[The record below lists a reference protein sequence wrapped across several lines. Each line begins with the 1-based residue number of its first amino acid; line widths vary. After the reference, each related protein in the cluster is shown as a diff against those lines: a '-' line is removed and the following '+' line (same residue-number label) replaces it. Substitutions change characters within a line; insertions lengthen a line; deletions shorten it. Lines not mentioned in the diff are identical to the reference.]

1 MERKKMDRQKV
12 MYLVLSCLVA
22 VILWIFVDL
31 TGDNGDAKKVEIDIN
46 DIPIEYLN
54 GDTVLAQRGLMLLD
68 EGTTQTVDVKLT
80 ASTRWNSTSLDRSA
94 VRATVDLAD
103 VTETGSQRLTIT
115 ILYPD
120 GTKGITTSERTPS
133 MATVNIGELYHKEV
147 EVRCERVG
155 TVAEGYSAGELQLSP
170 SVLEIRGQQEDIDPV
185 SYVKVVLNYDN
196 ATSTVT
202 QDLDFQYYDAND
214 QLLSGDG
221 IHPTVDKITATL
233 PVNVTKELTL
243 TMNFIESPGARK
255 WNVEWDIEPSSVLVS
270 GDADLLKNV
279 ETIVLDEF
287 DLASLDSNTRYSYSI
302 PLPEGCENLSG
313 VTKATLTISFKDMK
327 SAPVTTTRIQCENV
341 PEGKTADV
349 LTEQLTVVIYGTSA
363 DVDAV
368 TGSDLVAVADLTD
381 FGSAAGT
388 YTVPVEIR
396 SSKGDLGISGTYQI
410 RVTLRDSQ
418 AEEPDQEEP
427 PEEEETPSDEETQ
440 ETVP

>member
-1 MERKKMDRQKV
+1 MERKKMDRQKA
-12 MYLVLSCLVA
+12 MYLALSCLVA
-22 VILWIFVDL
+22 VTLWIFVDL

-46 DIPIEYLN
+46 NIPIEYLN
-54 GDTVLAQRGLMLLD
+54 TDTVLAQRGLMLLE
-68 EGTTQTVDVKLT
+68 EGTTQTVNVKLT

-103 VTETGSQRLTIT
+103 VTETGTQRLNIT

-120 GTKGITTSERTPS
+120 GTEGISKKSSSPS

-147 EVRCERVG
+147 EVRSERVG
-155 TVAEGYSAGELQLSP
+155 TVAEGYSAGELELSP
-170 SVLEIRGQQEDIDPV
+170 SVLEIRGQKEDIDPV
-185 SYVKVVLNYDN
+185 SYVKVVLNYDD
-196 ATSTVT
+196 ATSTIT
-202 QDLDFQYYDAND
+202 QELDFQYYDAND

-243 TMNFIESPGARK
+243 TMNFIQSPGARLT
-255 WNVEWDIEPSSVLVS
+255 NTVWDIEPRSILVS
-270 GDADLLKNV
+270 GDADLLKDV
-279 ETIVLDEF
+279 ETIVLDDF
-287 DLASLDSNTRYSYSI
+287 DLASLDSNTRYSYTI

-341 PEGKTADV
+341 PEGKVADV

-368 TGSDLVAVADLTD
+368 TGSDLLAVADLTD

-396 SSKGDLGISGTYQI
+396 SQRGDLGISGTYQI
-410 RVTLRDSQ
+410 RVTLRDTQ
-418 AEEPDQEEP
+418 DEEPDQNEP
-427 PEEEETPSDEETQ
+427 SEDTPSDGETQ

>member
-22 VILWIFVDL
+22 VTLWIFVDL

-46 DIPIEYLN
+46 NIPIEYLN
-54 GDTVLAQRGLMLLD
+54 TDTVLAQRGLMLLE
-68 EGTTQTVDVKLT
+68 EGTTQTVNVKLT

-103 VTETGSQRLTIT
+103 VTETGTQRLNIT

-120 GTKGITTSERTPS
+120 GTEGISKKSSSPS

-155 TVAEGYSAGELQLSP
+155 TVAEGYSAGELELSP
-170 SVLEIRGQQEDIDPV
+170 SVLEIRGQKEDIDPV

-196 ATSTVT
+196 ATSTIT
-202 QDLDFQYYDAND
+202 QELNFQYYDAND

-221 IHPTVDKITATL
+221 IHPTVDTITATL

-243 TMNFIESPGARK
+243 TMNFIQSPGARLS
-255 WNVEWDIEPSSVLVS
+255 NVEWDIEPSSILVS
-270 GDADLLKNV
+270 GDAELLKDV
-279 ETIVLDEF
+279 ETIVLDDF
-287 DLASLDSNTRYSYSI
+287 DLASLDSNTRYSYTI

-341 PEGKTADV
+341 PEGKVADV

-368 TGSDLVAVADLTD
+368 TGSDLLAVADLTD
-381 FGSAAGT
+381 FSSAAGT

-396 SSKGDLGISGTYQI
+396 SQRGDLGISGTYQI
-410 RVTLRDSQ
+410 RVTLRDTQ
-418 AEEPDQEEP
+418 DEGPDQNEP
-427 PEEEETPSDEETQ
+427 PEDTPSDEETQ

>member
-1 MERKKMDRQKV
+1 MERKKMDRQKA
-12 MYLVLSCLVA
+12 MYLALSCLVA
-22 VILWIFVDL
+22 VTLWIFVDL

-46 DIPIEYLN
+46 NIPIEYLN
-54 GDTVLAQRGLMLLD
+54 TDTVLAQRGLMLLE
-68 EGTTQTVDVKLT
+68 EGTTQTVNVKLT

-103 VTETGSQRLTIT
+103 VTETGAQRLNIT

-120 GTKGITTSERTPS
+120 GTEGISKKSSSPS

-155 TVAEGYSAGELQLSP
+155 TVAEGYSAGELELSP
-170 SVLEIRGQQEDIDPV
+170 SVLEIRGQKEDIDPV
-185 SYVKVVLNYDN
+185 SYVKVVLNYDD
-196 ATSTVT
+196 ATSTIT
-202 QDLDFQYYDAND
+202 QELDFQYYDAND

-243 TMNFIESPGARK
+243 TMNFIQSPGARLT
-255 WNVEWDIEPSSVLVS
+255 NTVWDIEPRSILVS
-270 GDADLLKNV
+270 GDADLLKDV
-279 ETIVLDEF
+279 ETIVLDDF
-287 DLASLDSNTRYSYSI
+287 DLASLDSNTRYSYTI

-341 PEGKTADV
+341 PEGKVADV

-368 TGSDLVAVADLTD
+368 TGSDLLAVADLTD

-396 SSKGDLGISGTYQI
+396 SQRGDLGISGTYQI
-410 RVTLRDSQ
+410 RVTLRDTQ
-418 AEEPDQEEP
+418 DEEPDQNEP
-427 PEEEETPSDEETQ
+427 SEDTPSDGETQ

>member
-1 MERKKMDRQKV
+1 MERKKMDRQKA
-12 MYLVLSCLVA
+12 MYLALSCLVA
-22 VILWIFVDL
+22 VTLWIFVDL

-46 DIPIEYLN
+46 NIPIEYLN
-54 GDTVLAQRGLMLLD
+54 TDTVLAQRGLMLLE
-68 EGTTQTVDVKLT
+68 EGTTQTVNVKLT

-103 VTETGSQRLTIT
+103 VTETGTQRLNIT

-120 GTKGITTSERTPS
+120 GTEGISKKSSSPS

-155 TVAEGYSAGELQLSP
+155 TVAEGYSAGELELSP
-170 SVLEIRGQQEDIDPV
+170 SVLEIRGQKEDIDPV
-185 SYVKVVLNYDN
+185 SYVKVVLNYDD
-196 ATSTVT
+196 ATSTIT
-202 QDLDFQYYDAND
+202 QELDFQYYDAND

-243 TMNFIESPGARK
+243 TMNFIQSPGARLT
-255 WNVEWDIEPSSVLVS
+255 NTVWDIEPRSILVS
-270 GDADLLKNV
+270 GDADLLKDV
-279 ETIVLDEF
+279 ETIVLDDF
-287 DLASLDSNTRYSYSI
+287 DLASLDSNTRYSYTI

-341 PEGKTADV
+341 PEGKVADV

-368 TGSDLVAVADLTD
+368 TGSDLLAVADLTN

-396 SSKGDLGISGTYQI
+396 SQRGDLGISGTYQI
-410 RVTLRDSQ
+410 RVTLRDTQ
-418 AEEPDQEEP
+418 DEEPDQNEP
-427 PEEEETPSDEETQ
+427 SEDTPSDGETQ

>member
-1 MERKKMDRQKV
+1 MERKKMDRQKA
-12 MYLVLSCLVA
+12 MYLALSCLVA
-22 VILWIFVDL
+22 VTLWIFVDL

-46 DIPIEYLN
+46 NIPIEYLN
-54 GDTVLAQRGLMLLD
+54 TDTVLAQRGLMLLE
-68 EGTTQTVDVKLT
+68 EGTTQTVNVKLT

-103 VTETGSQRLTIT
+103 VTETGTQRLNIT

-120 GTKGITTSERTPS
+120 GTEGISKKSSSPS

-155 TVAEGYSAGELQLSP
+155 TVAEGYSAGELELSP
-170 SVLEIRGQQEDIDPV
+170 SVLEIRGQKEDIDPV
-185 SYVKVVLNYDN
+185 SYVKVVLNYDD
-196 ATSTVT
+196 ATSTIT
-202 QDLDFQYYDAND
+202 QELDFQYYDAND

-243 TMNFIESPGARK
+243 TMNFIQSPGARLT
-255 WNVEWDIEPSSVLVS
+255 NTVWDIEPRSILVS
-270 GDADLLKNV
+270 GDAELLKDV
-279 ETIVLDEF
+279 ETIVLDDF
-287 DLASLDSNTRYSYSI
+287 DLASLDSNTRYSYTI

-341 PEGKTADV
+341 PEGKVADV

-368 TGSDLVAVADLTD
+368 TGSDLLAVADLTD

-396 SSKGDLGISGTYQI
+396 SQRGDLGISGTYQI
-410 RVTLRDSQ
+410 RVTLRDTQ
-418 AEEPDQEEP
+418 DEEPDQNEP
-427 PEEEETPSDEETQ
+427 SEDTPSDGETQ

>member
-22 VILWIFVDL
+22 VTLWIFVDL
-31 TGDNGDAKKVEIDIN
+31 TGDNGDAKKVEIDISG
-46 DIPIEYLN
+46 IPIEYLN
-54 GDTVLAQRGLMLLD
+54 ADTVLAQRGLMLLE
-68 EGTTQTVDVKLT
+68 EGTTQTVNVKLT
-80 ASTRWNSTSLDRSA
+80 ASSRWNSTSLDRSA

-103 VTETGSQRLTIT
+103 VTETGTQRLNIT

-120 GTKGITTSERTPS
+120 GTEGISKKSSTPT

-155 TVAEGYSAGELQLSP
+155 TVAEGYSAGELELSP

-196 ATSTVT
+196 ATSTIT
-202 QDLDFQYYDAND
+202 QELDFQYYDAND

-243 TMNFIESPGARK
+243 TMNFIQSPGARLS
-255 WNVEWDIEPSSVLVS
+255 NVEWDIEPSSILVS
-270 GDADLLKNV
+270 GDAELLEHV
-279 ETIVLDEF
+279 ETIVLDDF
-287 DLASLDSNTRYSYSI
+287 DLASLDSNTRYSYTI

-313 VTKATLTISFKDMK
+313 VSKATLTISFKDMK
-327 SAPVTTTRIQCENV
+327 SVPVTTTRIQCENV
-341 PEGKTADV
+341 PEGKVADV

-363 DVDAV
+363 EVDAV
-368 TGSDLVAVADLTD
+368 SSSDLVAVADLTD
-381 FGSAAGT
+381 FGSASGT

-396 SSKGDLGISGTYQI
+396 AERGDLGISGTYQI
-410 RVTLRDSQ
+410 RVTLRDAQ
-418 AEEPDQEEP
+418 EEEAPDQTEP
-427 PEEEETPSDEETQ
+427 PEDTPSDGETQ

>member
-1 MERKKMDRQKV
+1 MERKKMDRQKA
-12 MYLVLSCLVA
+12 MYLALSCLVA
-22 VILWIFVDL
+22 VTLWIFVDL

-46 DIPIEYLN
+46 NIPIEYLN
-54 GDTVLAQRGLMLLD
+54 TDTVLAQRGLMLLE
-68 EGTTQTVDVKLT
+68 EGTTQTVNVKLT

-103 VTETGSQRLTIT
+103 VTETGTQRLNIT

-120 GTKGITTSERTPS
+120 GTEGISKKSSSPS

-147 EVRCERVG
+147 EVRCEQVG
-155 TVAEGYSAGELQLSP
+155 TVAEGYSAGELELSP
-170 SVLEIRGQQEDIDPV
+170 SVLEIRGQKEDIDPV
-185 SYVKVVLNYDN
+185 SYVKVVLNYDD
-196 ATSTVT
+196 ATSTIT
-202 QDLDFQYYDAND
+202 QELDFQYYDAND

-243 TMNFIESPGARK
+243 TMNFIQSPGARLT
-255 WNVEWDIEPSSVLVS
+255 NTVWDIEPRSILVS
-270 GDADLLKNV
+270 GDADLLKDV
-279 ETIVLDEF
+279 ETIVLDDF
-287 DLASLDSNTRYSYSI
+287 DLASLDSNTRYSYTI

-341 PEGKTADV
+341 PEGKVADV

-368 TGSDLVAVADLTD
+368 TGSDLLAVADLTD

-396 SSKGDLGISGTYQI
+396 SQRGDLGISGTYQI
-410 RVTLRDSQ
+410 RVTLRDTQ
-418 AEEPDQEEP
+418 DEEPDQNEP
-427 PEEEETPSDEETQ
+427 SEDTPSDGETQ

>member
-1 MERKKMDRQKV
+1 
-12 MYLVLSCLVA
+12 
-22 VILWIFVDL
+22 
-31 TGDNGDAKKVEIDIN
+31 
-46 DIPIEYLN
+46 
-54 GDTVLAQRGLMLLD
+54 
-68 EGTTQTVDVKLT
+68 
-80 ASTRWNSTSLDRSA
+80 
-94 VRATVDLAD
+94 
-103 VTETGSQRLTIT
+103 
-115 ILYPD
+115 
-120 GTKGITTSERTPS
+120 

-155 TVAEGYSAGELQLSP
+155 TVAEGYSAGELELSP
-170 SVLEIRGQQEDIDPV
+170 SVLEIRGQKEDIDPV
-185 SYVKVVLNYDN
+185 SYVKVVLNYDD
-196 ATSTVT
+196 ATSTIT
-202 QDLDFQYYDAND
+202 QELDFQYYDAND

-243 TMNFIESPGARK
+243 TMNFIQSPGARLT
-255 WNVEWDIEPSSVLVS
+255 NTVWDIEPRSILVS
-270 GDADLLKNV
+270 GDAELLKDV
-279 ETIVLDEF
+279 ETIVLDDF
-287 DLASLDSNTRYSYSI
+287 DLASLDSNTRYSYTI

-341 PEGKTADV
+341 PEGKVADV

-368 TGSDLVAVADLTD
+368 TGSDLLAVADLTD

-396 SSKGDLGISGTYQI
+396 SQRGDLGISGTYQI
-410 RVTLRDSQ
+410 RVTLRDTQ
-418 AEEPDQEEP
+418 DEEPDQNEP
-427 PEEEETPSDEETQ
+427 SEDTPSDGETQ

>member
-1 MERKKMDRQKV
+1 MERKKMDRQKA
-12 MYLVLSCLVA
+12 MYLALSCLVA
-22 VILWIFVDL
+22 VTLWIFVDL

-46 DIPIEYLN
+46 NIPIEYLN
-54 GDTVLAQRGLMLLD
+54 TDTVLAQRGLMLLE
-68 EGTTQTVDVKLT
+68 EGTTQTVNVKLT

-103 VTETGSQRLTIT
+103 VTETGTQRLNIT

-120 GTKGITTSERTPS
+120 GTEGISKKSSSPS

-155 TVAEGYSAGELQLSP
+155 TVAEGYSAGELELSP
-170 SVLEIRGQQEDIDPV
+170 SVLEIRGQKENIDPV
-185 SYVKVVLNYDN
+185 SYVKVVLNYDD
-196 ATSTVT
+196 ATSTIT
-202 QDLDFQYYDAND
+202 QELDFQYYDAND

-243 TMNFIESPGARK
+243 TMNFIQSPGARLT
-255 WNVEWDIEPSSVLVS
+255 NTVWDIEPRSILVS
-270 GDADLLKNV
+270 GDADLLKDV
-279 ETIVLDEF
+279 ETIVLDDF
-287 DLASLDSNTRYSYSI
+287 DLASLDSNTRYSYTI

-341 PEGKTADV
+341 PEGKVADV

-368 TGSDLVAVADLTD
+368 TGSDLLAVADLTD

-396 SSKGDLGISGTYQI
+396 SQRGDLGISGTYQI
-410 RVTLRDSQ
+410 RVTLRDTQ
-418 AEEPDQEEP
+418 DEEPDQNEP
-427 PEEEETPSDEETQ
+427 SEDTPSDGETQ

>member
-1 MERKKMDRQKV
+1 MERKKMDRQKA
-12 MYLVLSCLVA
+12 MYLALSCLVA
-22 VILWIFVDL
+22 VTLWIFVDL

-46 DIPIEYLN
+46 NIPIEYLN
-54 GDTVLAQRGLMLLD
+54 TDTVLAQRGLMLLE
-68 EGTTQTVDVKLT
+68 EGTTQTVNVKLT

-103 VTETGSQRLTIT
+103 VTETGTQRLNIT

-120 GTKGITTSERTPS
+120 GTEGISKKSSSPS

-155 TVAEGYSAGELQLSP
+155 TVAEGYSAGELELSP
-170 SVLEIRGQQEDIDPV
+170 SVLEIRGQKEDIDPV
-185 SYVKVVLNYDN
+185 SYVKVVLNYDD
-196 ATSTVT
+196 ATSTIT
-202 QDLDFQYYDAND
+202 QELDFQYYDAND
-214 QLLSGDG
+214 QLLSGNG

-243 TMNFIESPGARK
+243 TMNFIQSPGARLT
-255 WNVEWDIEPSSVLVS
+255 NTVWDIEPRSILVS
-270 GDADLLKNV
+270 GDAELLKDV
-279 ETIVLDEF
+279 ETIVLDDF
-287 DLASLDSNTRYSYSI
+287 DLASLDSNTRYSYTI

-341 PEGKTADV
+341 PEGKVADV

-368 TGSDLVAVADLTD
+368 TGSDLLAVADLTD

-396 SSKGDLGISGTYQI
+396 SQRGDLGISGTYQI
-410 RVTLRDSQ
+410 RVTLRDTQ
-418 AEEPDQEEP
+418 DEEPDQNEP
-427 PEEEETPSDEETQ
+427 SEDTPSDGETQ

>member
-1 MERKKMDRQKV
+1 MERKKMDRQKA
-12 MYLVLSCLVA
+12 MYLALSCLVA
-22 VILWIFVDL
+22 VTLWIFVDL

-46 DIPIEYLN
+46 NIPIEYLN
-54 GDTVLAQRGLMLLD
+54 TDTVLAQRGLMLLE
-68 EGTTQTVDVKLT
+68 EGTTQTVNVKLT

-103 VTETGSQRLTIT
+103 VTETGTQRLNIT

-120 GTKGITTSERTPS
+120 GTEGISKKSSSPS

-155 TVAEGYSAGELQLSP
+155 TVAEGYSAGELELSP
-170 SVLEIRGQQEDIDPV
+170 SVLEIRGQKEDIDPV
-185 SYVKVVLNYDN
+185 SYVKVVLNYDD
-196 ATSTVT
+196 ATSTIT
-202 QDLDFQYYDAND
+202 QELDFQYYDAND

-243 TMNFIESPGARK
+243 TMNFIQSPGARLT
-255 WNVEWDIEPSSVLVS
+255 NTVWDIEPRSILVS
-270 GDADLLKNV
+270 GDADLLKDV
-279 ETIVLDEF
+279 ETIVLDDF
-287 DLASLDSNTRYSYSI
+287 DLASLDSNTRYSYTI

-341 PEGKTADV
+341 PEGKVADV

-368 TGSDLVAVADLTD
+368 TGSDLLAVADLTD

-396 SSKGDLGISGTYQI
+396 SQRGDLGISGTYQI
-410 RVTLRDSQ
+410 RVTLRDTQ
-418 AEEPDQEEP
+418 DEEPDQNEP
-427 PEEEETPSDEETQ
+427 SEDTPSDGETQ

>member
-22 VILWIFVDL
+22 VTLWIFVDL

-46 DIPIEYLN
+46 NIPIEYLN
-54 GDTVLAQRGLMLLD
+54 TDTVLAQRGLMLLE
-68 EGTTQTVDVKLT
+68 EGTTQTVNVKLT

-103 VTETGSQRLTIT
+103 VTETGTQRLNIT

-120 GTKGITTSERTPS
+120 GTEGISKKSSSPS

-155 TVAEGYSAGELQLSP
+155 TVAEGYSAGELELSP
-170 SVLEIRGQQEDIDPV
+170 SVLEIRGQKEDIDPV

-196 ATSTVT
+196 ATSTIT
-202 QDLDFQYYDAND
+202 QELNFQYYDAND

-221 IHPTVDKITATL
+221 IHPTVDTITATL

-243 TMNFIESPGARK
+243 TMNFIQSPGARLS
-255 WNVEWDIEPSSVLVS
+255 NVEWDIEPSSILVS
-270 GDADLLKNV
+270 GDAELLKDV
-279 ETIVLDEF
+279 ETIVLDDF
-287 DLASLDSNTRYSYSI
+287 DLASLDSNTRYSYTI

-341 PEGKTADV
+341 PEGKVADV

-368 TGSDLVAVADLTD
+368 TGSDLLAVADLTD
-381 FGSAAGT
+381 FSSAAGT

-396 SSKGDLGISGTYQI
+396 SQRGDLGISGTYQI
-410 RVTLRDSQ
+410 RVTLRDTQ
-418 AEEPDQEEP
+418 DEEPDQNEP
-427 PEEEETPSDEETQ
+427 PEDTPSDEETQ